1 MESALKGI
9 KNTNK
14 RAGVTLTTLAVIIVV
29 MTILAGV
36 ATYTGIETIN
46 LMKRTQFNSELKI
59 IHARVDE
66 IAEAKLSEEELSAY
80 GQDLTSQSSEIRAK
94 AQMALAGAS
103 MEGFRYFTK
112 NDLEKI
118 GASGIDREVIINF
131 TTREVVDL
139 NGVKADGSYIYRMEN
154 WNKVEYQN
162 PNTSAPEF
170 SVSKKVYGITAQI
183 QVSNILYKGN
193 VAKGTIYYGEVE
205 NGEVKSWKTG
215 SDTIT
220 IEKTATYRI
229 KVEDAAGNSSS
240 QDVEIVLTNKPKLA
254 EGMVPVVYDET
265 LGKWKVA
272 DENSGE
278 WYDYASDK
286 KQWANAMTQDG
297 LAIASDGTIES
308 FGSMWVWIPRYM
320 YQIPAE
326 NYHTS
331 NAGVINIKFLK
342 GTTNIATDNSNVTI
356 SNASGGDNWNVHPAF
371 CDGTSNGFANGEWRE
386 ELTGMWIA
394 KFEAGYASGNNNA
407 PVKASSV
414 NYTQMKSWAGSIETG
429 TSEGDLPARNWL
441 DGVYAVQNTDGTYAW
456 KNNTPTAIKY
466 PTFQPLTYSM
476 NYIKHEDAFNIAKA
490 MTEEGN
496 IYGFNRNNADTH
508 LMKDSEWGM
517 VAYLSQSKY
526 GLNDTNISINN
537 INLNSGRS
545 SATKEQGNQVASVY
559 TVTGCTTGTSDAEE
573 QITSIESINGISGE
587 SPNADGVYIWTQT
600 QGQTAS
606 STQNIYGIYDLSGG
620 LYERI
625 ASYIGNERNKD
636 SFIWNGSS
644 YIKNEYLIQY
654 AHDTDKD
661 NTSAT
666 ELDAA
671 SEANYTLEA
680 NQRIYGNAIHETSI
694 TGMNTNS
701 WYNNSS
707 YFYGLNTL
715 FSVRGGYSWNGN
727 DAGLFCFSRNN
738 GNSHFAYGLR
748 PALIVE
754 D

>member
-1 MESALKGI
+1 MKE
-9 KNTNK
+9 

-59 IHARVDE
+59 IHTRVDE

-80 GQDLTSQSSEIRAK
+80 GQDLASQSSEIRAK

-103 MEGFRYFTK
+103 QEGFRYFTK

-265 LGKWKVA
+265 LGKWKVVE
-272 DENSGE
+272 ENSGE

-386 ELTGMWIA
+386 ELTGMWVA

-407 PVKASSV
+407 PVVASSV
-414 NYTQMKSWAGSIETG
+414 NYTQTTCWARAVETG
-429 TSEGDLPARNWL
+429 TTDGSLPARNWL
-441 DGVYAVQNTDGTYAW
+441 DGVYAVDNGDGTYSW
-456 KNNTPTAIKY
+456 KNGTPTAIKY

-476 NYIKHEDAFNIAKA
+476 NYIKHEDAFNVARA

-496 IYGFNRNNADTH
+496 IYGFNSSNTDTH

-517 VAYLSQSKY
+517 VAYLSQSQY
-526 GLNDTNISINN
+526 GLNGTNICINN
-537 INLNSGRS
+537 VSLNSGGS
-545 SATKEQGNQVASVY
+545 SMTKEEGNAYASVY
-559 TVTGCTTGTSDAEE
+559 AVTGCTTATADAEE
-573 QITSIESINGISGE
+573 QIVTDFNTIKNITGNNPST
-587 SPNADGVYIWTQT
+587 DGVYVWNQL

-606 STQNIYGIYDLSGG
+606 STGNMYGIYDLSGG
-620 LYERI
+620 QWERT
-625 ASYIGNERNKD
+625 ASYVGNGRNKD
-636 SFIWNGSS
+636 SFIWNGNS
-644 YIKNEYLIQY
+644 YIKNEYLMQY
-654 AHDTDKD
+654 AHDTEKD
-661 NTSAT
+661 NVEIGSDASGESTKIN
-666 ELDAA
+666 AA
-671 SEANYTLEA
+671 STANYALEA
-680 NQRIYGNAIHETSI
+680 NQRIYGNAIHETS
-694 TGMNTNS
+694 TAGTDASS
-701 WYNNSS
+701 WYNDYS
-707 YFYGLNTL
+707 YFPGLHSPFL
-715 FSVRGGYSWNGN
+715 LRGASLWNGS
-727 DAGLFCFSRNN
+727 DTGLFCFNRTN
-738 GNSHFAYGLR
+738 GLSGCSNGFR
-748 PALIVE
+748 PVVVV
-754 D
+754 